1 MMLKIGFRQHNG
13 MSIVDNMM
21 LSSIIMSV
29 KVILST
35 LSNELTVTIIE
46 MKE

>member
-1 MMLKIGFRQHNG
+1 MLKIGYRQRHD

-29 KVILST
+29 KVILT
-35 LSNELTVTIIE
+35 ILSNKLTVTIFVE
-46 MKE
+46 MEE

>member
-1 MMLKIGFRQHNG
+1 MLKIGYRQRHD

-29 KVILST
+29 KSHLNNIV
-35 LSNELTVTIIE
+35 
-46 MKE
+46 